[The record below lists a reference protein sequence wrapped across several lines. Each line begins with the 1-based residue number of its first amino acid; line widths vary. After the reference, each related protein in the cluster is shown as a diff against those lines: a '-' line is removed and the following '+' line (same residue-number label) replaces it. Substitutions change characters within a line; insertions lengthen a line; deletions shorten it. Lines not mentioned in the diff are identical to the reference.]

1 MSQTKEGSPVTVFSG
16 STWEAGMVKSMLEDA
31 GVEAFLND
39 EIRGSNIPVIVD
51 AGGLGAVKVVVSSN
65 DLGLATLVVDE
76 YKRNME
82 KKES

>member
-1 MSQTKEGSPVTVFSG
+1 MNSTKEGSPVIVFSG
-16 STWEAGMVKSMLEDA
+16 SSWEAGMVKSLLEDA

-39 EIRGSNIPVIVD
+39 EIRGGNIPVIVD

>member
-1 MSQTKEGSPVTVFSG
+1 MEKNENISPVIIFSG
-16 STWEAGMVKSMLEDA
+16 STWEAGMVKSLLEDA

-65 DLGLATLVVDE
+65 DVGLAALVVDE
-76 YKRNME
+76 YKRNV
-82 KKES
+82 KKE

>member
-1 MSQTKEGSPVTVFSG
+1 MNSTNEGSPVTVFSG
-16 STWEAGMVKSMLEDA
+16 SSWEAGMVKSLLEDA

-39 EIRGSNIPVIVD
+39 ENRGVGIPVIVD
-51 AGGLGAVKVVVSSN
+51 VGGLGVVRVVVSSN